1 MVDGNEEPDLNARI
15 QSGMQQ
21 PNPARNAGAPWGE
34 LSPVWQL
41 CLQQAWEAYT
51 HGSLPI
57 GAVIA
62 DHRGEVLAV
71 GRNRLSESG
80 EHAPH
85 VAGTP
90 YIEGSPLAHAEVN
103 ALLQLGHRRTQP
115 RAVLY
120 TTTEPCP
127 LCMGASRM
135 VGIGKVVYASRDA
148 WAGAALMA
156 DSVPYIRQMG
166 PSVEGPISSLE
177 EPLMTWLLAA
187 HGDQQLRTGA
197 FIDRW
202 RDDFPRAA
210 QVGLRLN
217 TTGALRAVAAG
228 GASAVW
234 AALHDELAAG

>member
-1 MVDGNEEPDLNARI
+1 MRQPTPAPNAFT
-15 QSGMQQ
+15 
-21 PNPARNAGAPWGE
+21 PWAELAPI
-34 LSPVWQL
+34 WQL
-41 CLQQAWEAYT
+41 CLEQAWEAYVQ
-51 HGSLPI
+51 GSLPI

-85 VAGTP
+85 VPGTP

-103 ALLQLGHRRTQP
+103 ALLQLGFRRMEP

-135 VGIGKVVYASRDA
+135 AGIGQVVYASRDA
-148 WAGAALMA
+148 WAGAAMMA
-156 DSVPYIRQMG
+156 DSVPYLSQMG
-166 PSVEGPISSLE
+166 PSVEGPISGLE

-187 HGDQQLRTGA
+187 HGNQRLRTGT
-197 FIDRW
+197 FVDRW
-202 RDDFPRAA
+202 RGDYPRAA
-210 QVGLRLN
+210 EIGLRLN
-217 TTGALRAVAAG
+217 TSGALRDVAAG
-228 GASAVW
+228 GVRAVW
-234 AALHDELAAG
+234 AALNEELATG